1 MGRGAAESGRAHN
14 PRVSSRVVDRA
25 LTAVAIF
32 RFLSCVTTEAPGQL
46 TGLTHGRKG
55 SMY

>member
-1 MGRGAAESGRAHN
+1 MGRGAAERPRTHN
-14 PRVSSRVVDRA
+14 LRVSSGAINPAV
-25 LTAVAIF
+25 TAVVIF